1 MGRRERW
8 LELVIS
14 ALEYHDGEASLSNIY
29 QWIME
34 NDSEWWSN
42 YSDPDAQV
50 RKTLYSYSSD
60 ADIYNDSNDDLFYS
74 AEGKGQGVWGLRS
87 KSQNWTGNFWWV
99 CQGKTYAE
107 ARDAGY
113 IYAPEKNEK
122 GTTFEHW

>member
-87 KSQNWTGNFWWV
+87 KTQSWNGNFWWV
-99 CQGKTYAE
+99 AKVKHTKKLEMLDISTHQKE
-107 ARDAGY
+107 
-113 IYAPEKNEK
+113 
-122 GTTFEHW
+122 